1 MEELTKIA
9 KLLGEENE
17 KKLKDSITDMLIERF
32 ESDLDDMGCY
42 MIDYEAL
49 FDEIRKEVKSAM
61 KDKVTKMYM
70 AKAEEK
76 FSELFE

>member
-17 KKLKDSITDMLIERF
+17 KKLKDSITDLLIERF
-32 ESDLDDMGCY
+32 MEDLDDMGCY
-42 MIDYEAL
+42 MIDYEQL
-49 FDEIRKEVKSAM
+49 FDEVRVEVESVM
-61 KDKVTKMYM
+61 KNKIMKMYM
-70 AKAEEK
+70 EKAEKK

>member
-17 KKLKDSITDMLIERF
+17 KKLRDSMTDILIERF
-32 ESDLDDMGCY
+32 EEDLNDMNCY
-42 MIDYEAL
+42 LIDYEAL
-49 FDEIRKEVKSAM
+49 FDEIRKEVKSVM

>member
-17 KKLKDSITDMLIERF
+17 KKLRDSMTDILIERF
-32 ESDLDDMGCY
+32 EEDLNDMNCY
-42 MIDYEAL
+42 LVDYEAL
-49 FDEIRKEVKSAM
+49 FDEIRKEVKSIM
-61 KDKVTKMYM
+61 KDKVIKMYM